1 MKQMGTAGALLC
13 LSTVYL
19 PGEGCQPHSRFS
31 GALRAGL
38 TTLSAAD
45 LIVAKQRKETFV
57 AHIN

>member
-1 MKQMGTAGALLC
+1 MITGALLC

-19 PGEGCQPHSRFS
+19 PVEGCQPHSRFS